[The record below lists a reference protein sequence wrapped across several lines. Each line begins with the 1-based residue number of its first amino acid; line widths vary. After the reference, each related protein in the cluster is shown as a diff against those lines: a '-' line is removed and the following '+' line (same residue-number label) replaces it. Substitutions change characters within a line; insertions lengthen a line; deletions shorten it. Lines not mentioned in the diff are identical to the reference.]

1 MNEIN
6 IKQYN
11 AVVRQNQNYRNVLTY
26 IKNAQP
32 YNYKTFKYMVK
43 DLQFKA
49 EDALTN
55 K

>member
-1 MNEIN
+1 MYKID

-11 AVVRQNQNYRNVLTY
+11 AIVRQNLNYKNVLTY

-49 EDALTN
+49 EEAFT
-55 K
+55 KK